1 MKRFIPAG
9 IVLALIVGTPDAFI
23 VPDTVDVRA
32 LPAGAQSGPMDL
44 FVNSGTDS
52 LVIDSISVSSTH
64 IPGMAAELTF
74 RVVRGTAPDFTRLKS
89 FQIFFFGPH
98 PGTQSAISPF
108 PGTSRMVVPAGALVK
123 LDDVGFDFCFA
134 CPTAKRSAVA
144 APGDTLK
151 AMITFHSSAMQ
162 DSVLFLGIEKVTA
175 GVLPFSRIRVD
186 GSARE
191 FFDLTGRRASP
202 ARIAPGTLPVP
213 KR

>member
-1 MKRFIPAG
+1 MKRHNPAG
-9 IVLALIVGTPDAFI
+9 ILLALVAGIAEAFI

-52 LVIDSISVSSTH
+52 LVIDSISVSSAH
-64 IPGMAAELTF
+64 IRGHMAELTF
-74 RVVRGTAPDFTRLKS
+74 RVVRGTAPDLTTLKS
-89 FQIFFFGPH
+89 FQIFFSAPH

-108 PGTSRMVVPAGALVK
+108 PGTSRMVVPAGAPVK

-144 APGDTLK
+144 AQGDTLK
-151 AMITFHSSAMQ
+151 ARITFHAGAMQ
-162 DSVLFLGIEKVTA
+162 DSVLFLGIEKGTT
-175 GVLPFSRIRVD
+175 GVLPISRIN
-186 GSARE
+186 SESSTLE

-202 ARIAPGTLPVP
+202 ARIVPGTLPVP